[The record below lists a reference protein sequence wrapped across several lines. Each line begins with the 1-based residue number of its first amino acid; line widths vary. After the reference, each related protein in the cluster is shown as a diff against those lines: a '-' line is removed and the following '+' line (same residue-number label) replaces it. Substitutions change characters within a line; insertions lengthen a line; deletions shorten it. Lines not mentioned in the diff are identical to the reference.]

1 MLPERLLKSVLVGDR
16 RKEFLDMSRNSL
28 FPKKKKRFV
37 LKQVTHKK
45 VDTLTLEDRQSL
57 KEN

>member
-1 MLPERLLKSVLVGDR
+1 
-16 RKEFLDMSRNSL
+16 MSRNSL

-57 KEN
+57 KENQKRDRGVVGYAIHTLQNDL

>member
-1 MLPERLLKSVLVGDR
+1 
-16 RKEFLDMSRNSL
+16 MSRNSL